1 MTTHSTDLHKKLISS
16 IEDIMNIDDVF
27 KKSREQRYIDARM
40 MLFYYLNTVSG
51 YNATEI
57 SRVANM
63 GPSSVANSINS
74 FNDRTRYNSRL
85 EKIWEYILVEN
96 STKLDHI
103 SKDNLRAIEILD
115 SLRDRR
121 KVVTALEKFN
131 IIITGMN
138 GI

>member
-1 MTTHSTDLHKKLISS
+1 MTTHLTDSQKKLVDS
-16 IEDIMNIDDVF
+16 IQDIMSIDNVF

-40 MLFYYLNTVSG
+40 MLFYYLNTVLG

-57 SRVANM
+57 SRISDI
-63 GPSSVANSINS
+63 GPSSVTNSINS
-74 FNDRTRYNSRL
+74 FSDRTRYNSRL
-85 EKIWEYILVEN
+85 DKIWEYILVEN
-96 STKLDHI
+96 SAKLDHI

>member
-1 MTTHSTDLHKKLISS
+1 MTHLTDSQRKLVDS
-16 IEDIMNIDDVF
+16 IEDIMSIDNVF

-57 SRVANM
+57 SRLADI

-74 FNDRTRYNSRL
+74 FADRTRYNSRL
-85 EKIWEYILVEN
+85 EKIWEYVLVEN

-121 KVVTALEKFN
+121 KVITALNKFN

>member
-1 MTTHSTDLHKKLISS
+1 
-16 IEDIMNIDDVF
+16 MNIDDVF

-57 SRVANM
+57 SRVAKI

>member
-1 MTTHSTDLHKKLISS
+1 MTHSRDLHKKLINS
-16 IEDIMNIDDVF
+16 IEDIMSIDDVF

-40 MLFYYLNTVSG
+40 MLFYYLNTVLG

-57 SRVANM
+57 SRIADI
-63 GPSSVANSINS
+63 GPSSVTNSINS
-74 FNDRTRYNSRL
+74 FSDRTRYNSRL

>member
-1 MTTHSTDLHKKLISS
+1 MTHSRDLHKKLINS
-16 IEDIMNIDDVF
+16 IEDIMSIDDVF

-40 MLFYYLNTVSG
+40 MLFYYLNTVLG

-57 SRVANM
+57 SRIADI
-63 GPSSVANSINS
+63 GPSSITNSINS
-74 FNDRTRYNSRL
+74 FSDRTRYNSRL

>member
-1 MTTHSTDLHKKLISS
+1 MTHSRDLHKKLINS
-16 IEDIMNIDDVF
+16 IEDIMSIDDVF

-40 MLFYYLNTVSG
+40 MLFYYLNTVLG

-57 SRVANM
+57 SRISDI
-63 GPSSVANSINS
+63 GPSSVTNSINS
-74 FNDRTRYNSRL
+74 FEDRTRYNSRL

>member
-1 MTTHSTDLHKKLISS
+1 MTTHSTDLHKNLISS

-57 SRVANM
+57 SRVAKI

>member
-1 MTTHSTDLHKKLISS
+1 MTHSTDLHKNLISS

-57 SRVANM
+57 SRVAKI

>member
-1 MTTHSTDLHKKLISS
+1 MTTHSKDLHKKLISS

>member
-1 MTTHSTDLHKKLISS
+1 MTHLTDLQKKLVNS
-16 IEDIMNIDDVF
+16 IEDIMSIDDVF

-40 MLFYYLNTVSG
+40 MLFNYLNTVLG

-57 SRVANM
+57 SRISDI
-63 GPSSVANSINS
+63 GPSSVTNSINS
-74 FNDRTRYNSRL
+74 FEDRTRYNIRL
-85 EKIWEYILVEN
+85 DKIWEYILVEN

-131 IIITGMN
+131 IIIIGMN
-138 GI
+138 GIQ

>member
-63 GPSSVANSINS
+63 GPSSVTNSINS

>member
-1 MTTHSTDLHKKLISS
+1 MTHLTDSQKKLISS
-16 IEDIMNIDDVF
+16 IQDIMSIDDIF

-40 MLFYYLNTVSG
+40 MFFYYLNTISG

-57 SRVANM
+57 SRIADI
-63 GPSSVANSINS
+63 GPSSITNSINS
-74 FNDRTRYNSRL
+74 FEDRTRYNYRL
-85 EKIWEYILVEN
+85 DKIWEYILVEN
-96 STKLDHI
+96 SIKLDHI

-121 KVVTALEKFN
+121 KVMAALDKFN

-138 GI
+138 GMQ

>member
-40 MLFYYLNTVSG
+40 MLFYYLNSISG

-57 SRVANM
+57 SRLADI

-74 FNDRTRYNSRL
+74 FTDRTRYNSRL

-121 KVVTALEKFN
+121 KVISALDKFN

>member
-1 MTTHSTDLHKKLISS
+1 MTHLTDLQKKLVNS
-16 IEDIMNIDDVF
+16 IEDIMSIDDVF

-40 MLFYYLNTVSG
+40 MLFNYLNTVLG

-57 SRVANM
+57 SRISDI
-63 GPSSVANSINS
+63 GPSSVTNSINS
-74 FNDRTRYNSRL
+74 FEDRTRYNSRL
-85 EKIWEYILVEN
+85 DKIWEYILVEN

-131 IIITGMN
+131 IIIIGMN
-138 GI
+138 GIQ

>member
-1 MTTHSTDLHKKLISS
+1 MTTHLTDSQKKLVYS
-16 IEDIMNIDDVF
+16 IQDIMNIDNIF

-40 MLFYYLNTVSG
+40 LFFYYLNTVLG

-57 SRVANM
+57 SRISDI
-63 GPSSVANSINS
+63 GPSSVTNSINS
-74 FNDRTRYNSRL
+74 FEDRTRYNSRL
-85 EKIWEYILVEN
+85 EKLWEYVLVEN
-96 STKLDHI
+96 SIKLDHI

-121 KVVTALEKFN
+121 KVVMALEKFN

-138 GI
+138 GF